1 MPVSLSFFTF
11 CKIFVF
17 FISWVQY
24 DLLFFL
30 VINSHK
36 MLPLGHIYIIL
47 ILLVFRLTLALNMQA
62 IALVYTSATL
72 AAAIVNSLPA
82 STFFFA
88 VQVIFEIYIIFFVW

>member
-1 MPVSLSFFTF
+1 M
-11 CKIFVF
+11 F